1 MLSMGLNWF
10 RALMA
15 TSDTMVVQLG
25 LEMMPLC
32 HFTSSGLISGIT
44 SGTSLSRR
52 KALELSTN
60 TAPALTMAGAY
71 CLAMSFS
78 AAPSTRSRPSK
89 ALSAAATTSTSPPL
103 KGSFVP
109 ALRSLAMGRSSAT
122 GNLRSSRIFIISR
135 PTAPVAPRI
144 PTLNCFILQLPP
156 LQSCHTGH
164 EWPAQN
170 PFPLR
175 PR

>member
-1 MLSMGLNWF
+1 
-10 RALMA
+10 MA

-60 TAPALTMAGAY
+60 TAPALTIAGAN
-71 CLAMSFS
+71 CLAISFS
-78 AAPSTRSRPSK
+78 AAPNTRSSPSK
-89 ALSAAATTSTSPPL
+89 ALSEAATTSTSPPPA
-103 KGSFVP
+103 GSLVP

-122 GNLRSSRIFIISR
+122 GNLRSSKIFIISR

-144 PTLNCFILQLPP
+144 PTRNCFILPLPP

-170 PFPLR
+170 LFPPR